1 MGEKTM
7 GSKMNR
13 MVLLYMLI
21 LSMVSLPTS
30 LPKHL
35 LVKTATDPPAINDY
49 VNYRPVFDY
58 SESPK
63 GPKKNYK
70 KELTKITDDKK
81 RKGLWRIHGLPQR
94 SCGGCRTCLEGCR
107 TCPQERCQ
115 GYHGTIEKREREQQQ
130 DREVGKGRRRLSV
143 LVLLWRVV
151 RILYNVSEKHHPSLS
166 MGLSKIWDF
175 SCKISV
181 LV

>member
-1 MGEKTM
+1 MTAVT
-7 GSKMNR
+7 SKMNR

-70 KELTKITDDKK
+70 KELTKITDDMKRQGKDYGGFTDFLKEAVEVVGPAWKAVGPAIKK
-81 RKGLWRIHGLPQR
+81 GFNAVMEKLNKGELFMILWSFIPIFHH
-94 SCGGCRTCLEGCR
+94 S
-107 TCPQERCQ
+107 
-115 GYHGTIEKREREQQQ
+115 QQS
-130 DREVGKGRRRLSV
+130 RHFMTL
-143 LVLLWRVV
+143 
-151 RILYNVSEKHHPSLS
+151 
-166 MGLSKIWDF
+166 F
-175 SCKISV
+175 
-181 LV
+181 

>member
-58 SESPK
+58 SESHR

-70 KELTKITDDKK
+70 KELTKITDDMKRQGKDYGGFTDFLKEAVEVVGPAWKVVGPALKK
-81 RKGLWRIHGLPQR
+81 GFNAVMGQLKKG
-94 SCGGCRTCLEGCR
+94 SENSDKTE
-107 TCPQERCQ
+107 
-115 GYHGTIEKREREQQQ
+115 
-130 DREVGKGRRRLSV
+130 EVAKKGDDYCCFVWGR
-143 LVLLWRVV
+143 
-151 RILYNVSEKHHPSLS
+151 
-166 MGLSKIWDF
+166 
-175 SCKISV
+175 
-181 LV
+181 

>member
-70 KELTKITDDKK
+70 KELTKITDDMK
-81 RKGLWRIHGLPQR
+81 RQGKDYGGFTDFLKEAVEVVGPAWKVVGPALQKGMNAVMENLN
-94 SCGGCRTCLEGCR
+94 
-107 TCPQERCQ
+107 
-115 GYHGTIEKREREQQQ
+115 
-130 DREVGKGRRRLSV
+130 KG
-143 LVLLWRVV
+143 
-151 RILYNVSEKHHPSLS
+151 SEKSGKTEKDGQDYGGYPRPSTPFGKNHLLRP
-166 MGLSKIWDF
+166 GR
-175 SCKISV
+175 
-181 LV
+181 

>member
-1 MGEKTM
+1 MTAVT
-7 GSKMNR
+7 SKMNR

-49 VNYRPVFDY
+49 TFLYINRFKDKPVTSPIFDY

-70 KELTKITDDKK
+70 KELTKITDDMKRQGKDYGGFTDFLKEAVEVVGPAWKVVGPALKK
-81 RKGLWRIHGLPQR
+81 GVKAVMGQLKKGELFMIPWSFI
-94 SCGGCRTCLEGCR
+94 S
-107 TCPQERCQ
+107 
-115 GYHGTIEKREREQQQ
+115 IF
-130 DREVGKGRRRLSV
+130 RLSQQSSHFMNLFV
-143 LVLLWRVV
+143 
-151 RILYNVSEKHHPSLS
+151 ILMQH
-166 MGLSKIWDF
+166 
-175 SCKISV
+175 
-181 LV
+181 

>member
-1 MGEKTM
+1 MTAVT
-7 GSKMNR
+7 SKMNR

-70 KELTKITDDKK
+70 KELTKITDDMKRQGKDYGGFTDFLKEAVEVVGPAWKVVGPALKK
-81 RKGLWRIHGLPQR
+81 GFKAVMGQLNKGELFMIPWSFISIFRH
-94 SCGGCRTCLEGCR
+94 S
-107 TCPQERCQ
+107 
-115 GYHGTIEKREREQQQ
+115 QQS
-130 DREVGKGRRRLSV
+130 RHFMTLFV
-143 LVLLWRVV
+143 
-151 RILYNVSEKHHPSLS
+151 ILMRH
-166 MGLSKIWDF
+166 
-175 SCKISV
+175 
-181 LV
+181 